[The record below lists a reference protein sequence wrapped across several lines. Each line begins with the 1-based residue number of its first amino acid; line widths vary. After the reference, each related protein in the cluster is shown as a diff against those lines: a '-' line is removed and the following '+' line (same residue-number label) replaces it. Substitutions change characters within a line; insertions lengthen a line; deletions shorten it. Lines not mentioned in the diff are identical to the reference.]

1 MAVAE
6 TQYSKCFDVFYVAL
20 VHGGRSAEGNCRRN
34 NYFEAAGVVVEFQ
47 LIDLYLF
54 TFLMWRL
61 KFVLISPLRILRL
74 LQRQFCL
81 SLEVLRTAS

>member
-6 TQYSKCFDVFYVAL
+6 TQYSQCFDVFYVAL

-54 TFLMWRL
+54 IFFDVAIEVRVDFASAYLTSAATS
-61 KFVLISPLRILRL
+61 VLLI
-74 LQRQFCL
+74 
-81 SLEVLRTAS
+81 A